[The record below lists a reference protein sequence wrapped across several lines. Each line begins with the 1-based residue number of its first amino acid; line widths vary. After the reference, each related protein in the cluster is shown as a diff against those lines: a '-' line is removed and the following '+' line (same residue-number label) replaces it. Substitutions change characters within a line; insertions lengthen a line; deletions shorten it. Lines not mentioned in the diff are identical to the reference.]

1 MTLITI
7 QDGKIVVRDGRVGT
21 EQACCCGDQ
30 GPCAYFVEIY
40 WIGVQVGLN
49 QCAKCWLYPG
59 DLASTVAGLNSLR
72 DAVRAIFEA
81 RGFTVR
87 YEKDFNCITQ
97 TITDVDDP
105 AGCEECEVFPCDVEW
120 CGEDFGG
127 LCLDCDGTAEED
139 FTLDPLPTE
148 FSNTAPDPCGV
159 VHENEFF
166 AALAFD
172 APGSADYLVCNPLP

>member
-1 MTLITI
+1 MTAITL
-7 QDGKIVVRDGRVGT
+7 QDGKIVLRDGKVGT
-21 EQACCCGDQ
+21 EQACCCG
-30 GPCAYFVEIY
+30 GPCAYFVEVY

-49 QCAKCWLYPG
+49 QCAKCSLYPG
-59 DLASTVAGLNSLR
+59 DLASTVAGTNSLR
-72 DAVRAIFEA
+72 DTVQAIFEA

-87 YEKDFNCITQ
+87 YATEFSCNTQ
-97 TITDVDDP
+97 TIVNQQDV
-105 AGCEECEVFPCDVEW
+105 GNCEACEVFPCDIEW
-120 CGEDFGG
+120 CEEIFGG

-148 FSNTAPDPCGV
+148 LFNTAADPCGV
-159 VHENEFF
+159 VHENEAF